1 MNALLERL
9 TLNAKV
15 ERWRRTDDDDERI
28 RRGTHRMG
36 PKPRLILDAVERES
50 HKHSLA
56 ATPIEFSVVCRRA
69 DRVMVVRDAGH
80 PVAAF
85 RGFDCGMDIA
95 ARMADRWIEAA
106 ELPEKAQLR
115 MRKHLAVAFDA
126 NTETRYLLYCLER
139 LEDPTVQVIA
149 HA

>member
-9 TLNAKV
+9 TLNAKI

-28 RRGTHRMG
+28 RRGTHRVG
-36 PKPRLILDAVERES
+36 PKPRHVPDAVERES

-69 DRVMVVRDAGH
+69 DRVMVVRDAGR

-106 ELPEKAQLR
+106 TEAE
-115 MRKHLAVAFDA
+115 RKRIADGMEI
-126 NTETRYLLYCLER
+126 NRETRYLMVCLTR
-139 LEDPTVQVIA
+139 LTDPSISVEA